1 MKEIIPTLLQEVSRR
16 DLVMKSRLQSRP
28 RFQKRLNYQV
38 TNFRGVDLEQ
48 LFENDYF
55 VFSTPIG
62 NYICTIAF
70 PGVFTEL
77 KNVVRSTGGDPTK
90 ITLQMVIRALRI
102 AFDATDDVKVR
113 CSCADFCLHPST
125 QIKLLEGKSLS
136 VEELYKEFLSG
147 RTDLWVYSIDN
158 ESHDFRPGHISDV
171 WISGYTDEFIKV
183 TLDNG
188 EVILTTPDHRYMLCD
203 GSYLEA
209 KYLTKGQ
216 SLMPLYFQKSCA
228 TGGYETVKF
237 NSRPRGYNSV
247 YKEVAKYELQDE
259 VVEAKSRSGEEV
271 ISIHHIN
278 YNKSDNRP
286 ENLKL
291 MGRCEH
297 LKFHSTL
304 LSDRRKSDPEFDR
317 KLREAARRN
326 CYRLNRNPTPALI
339 ESRVRSGKINSSKI
353 NLDPEK
359 RKYATEK
366 ARESKRKW
374 WSQVHLL
381 SEADKLKVLKRF
393 KFTEERRKVLSQSQK
408 RVWASYTEEEK
419 SKRDQ
424 DNAIRLNGKN
434 GEKSSKRMRDYWKF
448 LKESQQDVYLER
460 CRISSE
466 RLKEKWRSDPQ
477 AFAKGRARNVLKF
490 IASNQ
495 YEMTEENYFKYK
507 PRNAPRPTKYWS
519 SFSEM
524 VRDLGFGDYNHS
536 VISVEV
542 VKLTDLVPVYD
553 LTVDRYENFL
563 VSAGVVLHNCYRFMY
578 WADRN
583 GYLYG
588 PPTPGTQAP
597 PDIRNPNNSIGSA
610 CKHLDLLLSNK
621 QWLVKAASV
630 VNAFIKAYPDK
641 ASMYLYDTYSAP
653 IRDDEVEDEYEEDE
667 IEISS
672 PETDR
677 FEVEIDDDD
686 ENDDLIGDDLIGEEE

>member
-1 MKEIIPTLLQEVSRR
+1 MKEIIPTSLQEVSRR

-102 AFDATDDVKVR
+102 AFDATDEVKVR

-171 WISGYTDEFIKV
+171 WISGYTDKFIKV

-188 EVILTTPDHRYMLCD
+188 EVILTTPDHRYMLRD

-216 SLMPLYFQKSCA
+216 SLMA
-228 TGGYETVKF
+228 
-237 NSRPRGYNSV
+237 
-247 YKEVAKYELQDE
+247 
-259 VVEAKSRSGEEV
+259 
-271 ISIHHIN
+271 
-278 YNKSDNRP
+278 
-286 ENLKL
+286 
-291 MGRCEH
+291 
-297 LKFHSTL
+297 
-304 LSDRRKSDPEFDR
+304 
-317 KLREAARRN
+317 
-326 CYRLNRNPTPALI
+326 
-339 ESRVRSGKINSSKI
+339 
-353 NLDPEK
+353 
-359 RKYATEK
+359 
-366 ARESKRKW
+366 
-374 WSQVHLL
+374 
-381 SEADKLKVLKRF
+381 
-393 KFTEERRKVLSQSQK
+393 
-408 RVWASYTEEEK
+408 
-419 SKRDQ
+419 
-424 DNAIRLNGKN
+424 
-434 GEKSSKRMRDYWKF
+434 
-448 LKESQQDVYLER
+448 
-460 CRISSE
+460 
-466 RLKEKWRSDPQ
+466 
-477 AFAKGRARNVLKF
+477 
-490 IASNQ
+490 
-495 YEMTEENYFKYK
+495 
-507 PRNAPRPTKYWS
+507 
-519 SFSEM
+519 
-524 VRDLGFGDYNHS
+524 DYNHS

-542 VKLTDLVPVYD
+542 IKLTNLVPVYD
-553 LTVDRYENFL
+553 LTVDRYKNFL

-597 PDIRNPNNSIGSA
+597 PDIRNPNNSIGST

-667 IEISS
+667 VEVSS